1 MDPDFRKASCSSS
14 NVIRVFW
21 IGGNDV
27 CSVAAAPS
35 SALLRFRRRDDPA
48 RRPPRMVSVARGES
62 SWSSMSVLQF
72 TTPPSIIYIVC
83 VSSSVIYGF
92 LASPLSSIL
101 VWKVGFCQERKLVP
115 LLSYCTGT
123 VKFIVPSSNVLGMY
137 YYCRN
142 LVLLLVE

>member
-72 TTPPSIIYIVC
+72 TTPPVNYLYCLRFLIGDLWLPSVPVEQHTGVEGRFLPGEKIG
-83 VSSSVIYGF
+83 SSSVILYWYCKVH
-92 LASPLSSIL
+92 SS
-101 VWKVGFCQERKLVP
+101 
-115 LLSYCTGT
+115 
-123 VKFIVPSSNVLGMY
+123 
-137 YYCRN
+137 
-142 LVLLLVE
+142 